1 MCIYIWERAVNIAW
15 ERLMKRSQS
24 CGGEARSG
32 FCAFWLFLRQALIL
46 GFDLPLDS
54 PEYTRQPN
62 DSSPK
67 ALTLDLLRFGYKFE
81 RYRLREISQTEV
93 QA

>member
-1 MCIYIWERAVNIAW
+1 MSHGKDSRNCLNPTAVNCVLAFV
-15 ERLMKRSQS
+15 
-24 CGGEARSG
+24 RSG

-46 GFDLPLDS
+46 GFDLPVDS

>member
-1 MCIYIWERAVNIAW
+1 MERAINGGWDLV
-15 ERLMKRSQS
+15 MKRSQTR
-24 CGGEARSG
+24 GGYPRSG
-32 FCAFWLFLRQALIL
+32 FCAFWLLCVLAFLRQPLIL

-67 ALTLDLLRFGYKFE
+67 AVTLDLLRFQYKFE
-81 RYRLREISQTEV
+81 KYRFREAWQIEF

>member
-1 MCIYIWERAVNIAW
+1 MV
-15 ERLMKRSQS
+15 KRVL
-24 CGGEARSG
+24 AFVRSG
-32 FCAFWLFLRQALIL
+32 FCAFWLFLRQAFIL

-67 ALTLDLLRFGYKFE
+67 ALTLDLLRFGYNSKGTDSAKF
-81 RYRLREISQTEV
+81 RKPKFKHDQK
-93 QA
+93 